1 MLQHTNRSTFFAEFF
16 NGMNRAL
23 GVVAGFLPI
32 AMSYGAIS
40 VQSGLSPLATVGMS
54 AWVYA
59 GASQFAAVEG
69 VRQNLSGVS
78 ILLTMLIIN
87 LRHIPMSLSAHKIYK
102 RFPSGQQWLL
112 AHGLIDETFALEM
125 TDEPRPF
132 AYYLG
137 MHLCCWASWLT
148 GSWLGC
154 QVGMQLPEQWLQF
167 ALPGLFLCLLMNN
180 LRSSAS
186 HAPRDRWQ
194 REISIVLGVGIALV
208 LITQQFGSIG
218 LLMSILAIAILS
230 SLLPGLNPKEKLNPK
245 ENL

>member
-1 MLQHTNRSTFFAEFF
+1 MLQQTNRTFSTEFF

-40 VQSGLSPLATVGMS
+40 VQSGLSPLSTVGMS

-59 GASQFAAVEG
+59 GASQFAAIEG
-69 VRQNLSGVS
+69 VRQNLSGIS
-78 ILLTMLIIN
+78 ILVTMLIIN
-87 LRHIPMSLSAHKIYK
+87 LRHIPMSLSAHKVYK
-102 RFPSGQQWLL
+102 RFSWGRQWIL

-125 TDEPRPF
+125 TDKPRPF

-137 MHLCCWASWLT
+137 MHICCWASWLM
-148 GSWLGC
+148 GSWLGV

-167 ALPGLFLCLLMNN
+167 ALPGLFLCLLVSN
-180 LRSSAS
+180 LRSSATA
-186 HAPRDRWQ
+186 APRDRWQ
-194 REISIVLGVGIALV
+194 REIGIVLGVGIALV

-230 SLLPGLNPKEKLNPK
+230 SLLPGLNHKKP
-245 ENL
+245 